1 MERWKQYELGIF
13 WFCIINFILAAYL
26 CIQQGLNY
34 ECAVPL
40 GVQYLSLV
48 GLAFFLFKQRKYKK
62 PKEAP
67 ILELTE
73 YENPL
78 NLKSHEKIH
87 EQKRHYQVAIALIEL
102 GEKEQAVAYID
113 TILQEIS

>member
-1 MERWKQYELGIF
+1 MDRWKQYRLGIF
-13 WFCIINFILAAYL
+13 WFCIINFILALYL
-26 CIQQGLNY
+26 SIQQGLEY
-34 ECAVPL
+34 ATIVPL
-40 GVQYLSLV
+40 AVQYATLV
-48 GLAFFLFKQRKYKK
+48 GLAFILFKHRPERV
-62 PKEAP
+62 PKQDQ
-67 ILELTE
+67 ILELTA